1 MNAMHKNILLLVGLV
16 AALPTLGCASFTGDT
31 KGKKKDSS
39 WSFFKKKEY
48 QTPQSINATWTHDIY
63 TAEGKPPTRGFGGRI
78 YFYNE
83 RSQAIPVDGE
93 LTVYGFD
100 DTHRSHD
107 GMSIESADKRF
118 RFTPEQFT
126 THFSESQLGASYS
139 IWIPWDPAPG
149 YKKKIMLIPTFK
161 TKEGRVIRGN
171 AATLLLPG
179 PPSEEEQLVI
189 QASAK
194 RPAGANVPPSPAA
207 LQNPPKT
214 TTIPMPIR
222 SLKTQPH
229 FSPEQAAA
237 YIEQV
242 NRGEIPAALS
252 NAAQISHGVHT
263 PSATDAVLPAGNF
276 VPAAGQGATTPA
288 AGQNTVGEPIS
299 NIQTKTVPAT
309 SIATPLPGFAMTNGL
324 TLNVKE
330 PIAGT
335 PFANSSTPGFAPGLA
350 PAPGAHSSPNP
361 LQAPASSVVPSSS
374 YPSR

>member
-1 MNAMHKNILLLVGLV
+1 MHKHILLLVGLV
-16 AALPTLGCASFTGDT
+16 AALPTLGCASLTGDT

-100 DTHRSHD
+100 DTYRSHD

-171 AATLLLPG
+171 AATMLLPG

-194 RPAGANVPPSPAA
+194 RAVGPNSSANVSPI
-207 LQNPPKT
+207 QPQPKT
-214 TTIPMPIR
+214 TTIPVPAR
-222 SLKTQPH
+222 SLKPQPH

-237 YIEQV
+237 YIEQAT
-242 NRGEIPAALS
+242 RGELPEAVF
-252 NAAQISHGVHT
+252 NGVHIHGNH
-263 PSATDAVLPAGNF
+263 DAVLQAASMAPAV
-276 VPAAGQGATTPA
+276 VPSTTSTEQSPVP
-288 AGQNTVGEPIS
+288 GGES
-299 NIQTKTVPAT
+299 GSVIQSKTVPAT
-309 SIATPLPGFAMTNGL
+309 TVATALPGFAMVGKQPL
-324 TLNVKE
+324 TTKE
-330 PIAGT
+330 SMVGT
-335 PFANSSTPGFAPGLA
+335 AFTGSALPGFAPGLN
-350 PAPGAHSSPNP
+350 PAPGAHSSPNLP
-361 LQAPASSVVPSSS
+361 PAPASSVVPSSS
-374 YPSR
+374 YLFR

>member
-1 MNAMHKNILLLVGLV
+1 MNAMHKNILLLAALV
-16 AALPTLGCASFTGDT
+16 AALPTIGCASLTGDT

-48 QTPQSINATWTHDIY
+48 QTPQSINATWTHDIF

-139 IWIPWDPAPG
+139 IWIPWDAAPG

-194 RPAGANVPPSPAA
+194 KAVGTPGSSSVAP
-207 LQNPPKT
+207 LQHQPKT
-214 TTIPMPIR
+214 TTIPVPAR
-222 SLKTQPH
+222 SLKPQPH

-237 YIEQV
+237 YIEQAT
-242 NRGEIPAALS
+242 RSELPETLS
-252 NAAQISHGVHT
+252 NGVHILGHNEG
-263 PSATDAVLPAGNF
+263 V
-276 VPAAGQGATTPA
+276 VPASSVAPAVIPGTTTADQTLVPL
-288 AGQNTVGEPIS
+288 GES
-299 NIQTKTVPAT
+299 GSVVQSKTVPAT
-309 SIATPLPGFAMTNGL
+309 TVGTALPGFAMVGKQPPT
-324 TLNVKE
+324 TKE
-330 PIAGT
+330 SMVGT
-335 PFANSSTPGFAPGLA
+335 AFTGSALQGFAPGLS
-350 PAPGAHSSPNP
+350 PAPGAHSSPNLP
-361 LQAPASSVVPSSS
+361 PAPASSVVPSSS
-374 YPSR
+374 YLFR

>member
-1 MNAMHKNILLLVGLV
+1 MNAMHKNILLLAALV

-48 QTPQSINATWTHDIY
+48 QTPQSINATWTHDIF
-63 TAEGKPPTRGFGGRI
+63 TAEEKPPTRGFGGRI

-93 LTVYGFD
+93 LTVYGFY
-100 DTHRSHD
+100 DTHRNHD

-179 PPSEEEQLVI
+179 PPSEEEQVVI
-189 QASAK
+189 QASAQK
-194 RPAGANVPPSPAA
+194 ALGANRAASPAA
-207 LQNPPKT
+207 MQTQPKT
-214 TTIPMPIR
+214 TTIPIPVR
-222 SLKTQPH
+222 SLKSQPH

-242 NRGEIPAALS
+242 NRGELAGVLS
-252 NAAQISHGVHT
+252 NGVHI
-263 PSATDAVLPAGNF
+263 PSAGEAVQSASSFAP
-276 VPAAGQGATTPA
+276 VTGQVGTSGSQT
-288 AGQNTVGEPIS
+288 QSTVGDPTNS
-299 NIQTKTVPAT
+299 IQTKTVPAT
-309 SIATPLPGFAMTNGL
+309 SVATPLPGFAMPNGL

-335 PFANSSTPGFAPGLA
+335 PYANSSTPGFAPGFA
-350 PAPGAHSSPNP
+350 PAPGAHSSPNLP
-361 LQAPASSVVPSSS
+361 PAPASSVVPSSS
-374 YPSR
+374 YLFR